1 VSILCPAILAQSEWS
16 LDNAGK
22 QDDIAQSLF
31 RTTKRWH
38 YGAEKVVRQ
47 TILGLLLFPV
57 VSLKAGFACFILL
70 PYIQRWCPDLGLPKS
85 PNAKTFSKPN

>member
-1 VSILCPAILAQSEWS
+1 MLANRMTS
-16 LDNAGK
+16 LSPCFVLQNDGTMVLK
-22 QDDIAQSLF
+22 
-31 RTTKRWH
+31 
-38 YGAEKVVRQ
+38 KVVRQ